1 MARYKVSITVYKDPQ
16 GKTMKGPSFLHFLG
30 DLCQGFGLM
39 LILGGIAWLMDGALD
54 PMRVVILVAV
64 TIACFWGGSL
74 LHKSAEKKAQ
84 LRYLEAMAKT
94 AAASVEEAET

>member
-39 LILGGIAWLMDGALD
+39 LILGGIAWLMDGALE
-54 PMRVVILVAV
+54 PMRAAVLVAAIV
-64 TIACFWGGSL
+64 ACFWGGSL
-74 LHKSAEKKAQ
+74 LHKNAEKKAQ
-84 LRYLEAMAKT
+84 ARYLELLAQTGEGPEK
-94 AAASVEEAET
+94 